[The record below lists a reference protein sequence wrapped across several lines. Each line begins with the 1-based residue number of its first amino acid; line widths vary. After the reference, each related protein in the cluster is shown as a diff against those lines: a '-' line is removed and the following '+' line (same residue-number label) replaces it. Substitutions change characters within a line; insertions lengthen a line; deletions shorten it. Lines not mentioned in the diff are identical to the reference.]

1 MKMISN
7 DLRSSCR
14 AMLLGAYQEGGGTP
28 TEKKW
33 EYPAEWLPLPEVGV
47 NEVAALLFVRAGN
60 VLSVDIEGDAPDSVD
75 WGDPNGEEAEYIYRH
90 RYSYERGTPVT
101 DNISMFVLKAHYS
114 KGGGFKDLYLSN
126 TSYGFFAAVAVDGS
140 AIKTGSGCILYNQIS
155 YLQYIKI
162 TGDIANF
169 ENRQNFIYNFTALK
183 RVDFENPPTMLPNT
197 TFTNC
202 YCLRGVDMPDLSR
215 VTSIGDSC
223 LQNCWALTDINLP
236 LAVSVGNGFLMTCSS
251 LKKINMPVLQSA
263 GSNLLNS
270 CYGIV
275 SIELPMLETIG
286 SSAFNSCYSLE
297 TVDMEAL
304 TAITN
309 NSIGSRCYSLR
320 KVNMP
325 NIDIT
330 QSNIF
335 PHSYMI
341 K

>member
-14 AMLLGAYQEGGGTP
+14 ALLLEAYMSGGATP
-28 TEKKW
+28 TEEKW
-33 EYPAEWLPLPEVGV
+33 QYPAEWLPLPEVGV

-60 VLSVDIEGDAPDSVD
+60 SLSVDIEGDAPDSVD

-114 KGGGFKDLYLSN
+114 QGGGFEDLYINN
-126 TSYGFFAAVAVDGS
+126 TSYGLFAAVAVDGS
-140 AIKTGSGCILYNQIS
+140 AIKTGKGCILYNQTL

-169 ENRQNFIYNFTALK
+169 ENRQNFIFNLLALK
-183 RVDFENPPTMLPNT
+183 RVDFENPPTVLPND
-197 TFTNC
+197 TFNGC
-202 YCLRGVDMPDLSR
+202 HCLRSVDMPDLSR
-215 VTSIGDSC
+215 VTNIGDRC
-223 LQNCWALTDINLP
+223 FQNCWSITDVDLP
-236 LAVSVGNGFLMTCSS
+236 LAVSAGDGCFMSCYSLKTVNMPMLKSAGGGFLYTC
-251 LKKINMPVLQSA
+251 A
-263 GSNLLNS
+263 D
-270 CYGIV
+270 IV

-286 SSAFNSCYSLE
+286 SSAFNNCYSLE

-309 NSIGSRCYSLR
+309 NNIGSQCYSLR

-335 PHSYMI
+335 PDSLMV

>member
-1 MKMISN
+1 MS
-7 DLRSSCR
+7 DFE
-14 AMLLGAYQEGGGTP
+14 EGMAVGLAIGRKKFSGGDTP
-28 TEKKW
+28 TVEKW
-33 EYPAEWLPLPEVGV
+33 TYPAEWLPLPEVGV
-47 NEVAALLFVRAGN
+47 NEVAALVFVRAGGN
-60 VLSVDIEGDAPDSVD
+60 VSVDVEGDDPESVD
-75 WGDPNGEEAEYIYRH
+75 WGDPNGEEAEVIYRH

-114 KGGGFKDLYLSN
+114 QGGGFRDLYLSN
-126 TSYGFFAAVAVDGS
+126 TAYGFFAAVAVDGS
-140 AIKTGSGCILYNQIS
+140 AIKTGSRCILYNQTS

-169 ENRQNFIYNFTALK
+169 ENRHNFIYNLSTLK
-183 RVDFENPPTMLPNT
+183 RVDFENPPTKLPNS

-215 VTSIGDSC
+215 VTSIGNAC
-223 LQNCWALTDINLP
+223 FQNCWSITDVDLP
-236 LAVSVGNGFLMTCSS
+236 LAVSAGNACFMACYS
-251 LKKINMPVLQSA
+251 LKTVNMPMLKSA
-263 GSNLLNS
+263 GDSFLRGCS
-270 CYGIV
+270 GIV
-275 SIELPMLETIG
+275 SIELPMLESIG
-286 SSAFNSCYSLE
+286 SAALDYCYSLE

-309 NSIGSRCYSLR
+309 NNIGSQCYSLR

-325 NIDIT
+325 NIDLS

-335 PHSYMI
+335 PSSLMV